1 MLMDTDSAF
10 ETNAEASG
18 MSSTSMFMGIG
29 VFIVLF
35 ILVLFVINFISN
47 KEEGTLAGIDFN
59 ALRGDDMSDD
69 PSNAILLHDST
80 SGPKHSP

>member
-10 ETNAEASG
+10 DVKTESKG
-18 MSSTSMFMGIG
+18 MSGTSMFMGIG
-29 VFIVLF
+29 AFIVLF

-59 ALRGDDMSDD
+59 T
-69 PSNAILLHDST
+69 LHDDNS
-80 SGPKHSP
+80 